1 MHKARNR
8 LLALLATNSSKQKR
22 FEVVRN
28 DATPDETTIYL
39 YDVIDPFWGVSA
51 KQFVKELNAIKS
63 STINLRINSPG
74 GDVFDGRAMAT
85 AIAQHP
91 SKIVAHIDGLAASAA
106 SYVAISAKEVVMAPG
121 TFLMIHNAWTIAYGN
136 KEELKAV
143 ADILEK
149 IDASLVD
156 TYAAETGADKDQVKA
171 WMEAETWFT
180 ADEAVAEGF
189 ADRISAP
196 ASGDEE
202 KSNAWDLSAYERP
215 AAALVVPKAEDTPEP
230 DTELLEAQHAAR
242 ARRAGLRTN
251 PA

>member
-8 LLALLATNSSKQKR
+8 LLALLATNSSKPKR
-22 FEVVRN
+22 FEIVRN
-28 DATPDETTIYL
+28 EATPDETTIYL

-51 KQFVKELNAIKS
+51 KQFVKELNAIKTP
-63 STINLRINSPG
+63 TINLRINSPG
-74 GDVFDGRAMAT
+74 GDVFDGRAIAT

-121 TFLMIHNAWTIAYGN
+121 TFLMIHNAWTIAFGN
-136 KEELKAV
+136 KDELQKV
-143 ADILEK
+143 AEVLDK

-156 TYAAETGADKDQVKA
+156 TYVAVTGASAEQVKE
-171 WMEAETWFT
+171 WMDAETWFT

-189 ADRISAP
+189 ADRVSTP
-196 ASGDEE
+196 AAGEE
-202 KSNAWDLSAYERP
+202 DKTANAWDLSAYERP
-215 AAALVVPKAEDTPEP
+215 AASLLIPNKAEADD

-242 ARRAGLRTN
+242 MRRAGLRSN

>member
-8 LLALLATNSSKQKR
+8 LLALLATNSSKPKR
-22 FEVVRN
+22 FEIVRN
-28 DATPDETTIYL
+28 ESGDETTIYL

-63 STINLRINSPG
+63 PTINLRINSPG
-74 GDVFDGRAMAT
+74 GDVFDGRAIAT

-121 TFLMIHNAWTIAYGN
+121 TFLMIHNAWTIAFGN

-149 IDASLVD
+149 IDTSLVD
-156 TYAAETGADKDQVKA
+156 TYAAETGADKDQIKA
-171 WMEAETWFT
+171 WMDAETWFT

-189 ADRISAP
+189 ADRISTP
-196 ASGDEE
+196 AAGDEE

-215 AAALVVPKAEDTPEP
+215 AAVLIAPKKAEDPPEP
-230 DTELLEAQHAAR
+230 DTELLDAAHAAR
-242 ARRAGLRTN
+242 YRAAGLRTN